1 MSREPMAVRVY
12 GALVGLYPRDFRDDY
27 GADMVQLVRDQ
38 CADEPAWRVCGRVAI
53 DLAITIPTQQM
64 DAHMNRTP
72 NHLVPLIYTAAATA
86 GALLAI
92 VGGTNVVMLI
102 IGACIAVACGT
113 MAAIAWRRAGP
124 FRGTSTSTNRAW
136 WKLLI
141 AGPCI
146 VAVVIIAA
154 GFGVEAWFVGVVA
167 VFFAFV
173 LTGVGLLLGV
183 ARLVSRRSPTLPT

>member
-12 GALVGLYPRDFRDDY
+12 GTLVGLYPRDFRDDY

-38 CADEPAWRVCGRVAI
+38 CADELAWRVCGRVAI

-64 DAHMNRTP
+64 EAHMNRTP
-72 NHLVPLIYTAAATA
+72 NHLVPLIYMAAATA
-86 GALLAI
+86 GTLLAI
-92 VGGTNVVMLI
+92 VGGSNVVMLI
-102 IGACIAVACGT
+102 IGACIAVVCGT

-124 FRGTSTSTNRAW
+124 LRGTSTSTNRGW
-136 WKLLI
+136 WKLVI

-154 GFGVEAWFVGVVA
+154 GFGVEAWFVGIVA

>member
-12 GALVGLYPRDFRDDY
+12 GTLVGLYPRDFRDDY
-27 GADMVQLVRDQ
+27 GADMVQLVRNQ
-38 CADEPAWRVCGRVAI
+38 CADEPAWRVYSRAAI

-64 DAHMNRTP
+64 EARMNRTP
-72 NHLVPLIYTAAATA
+72 NHLVPLVYTALATA

-92 VGGTNVVMLI
+92 VGGTNVAMPIV
-102 IGACIAVACGT
+102 GACIAVASGT
-113 MAAIAWRRAGP
+113 MAAIAWRRSGP
-124 FRGTSTSTNRAW
+124 LRGTSTSTNRGW
-136 WKLLI
+136 WKFVI

-173 LTGVGLLLGV
+173 LTGVGILLGI
-183 ARLVSRRSPTLPT
+183 ARLVSRRSPTLRT

>member
-1 MSREPMAVRVY
+1 MPVRVY
-12 GALVGLYPRDFRDDY
+12 GTLVGLYPRRFRDDY

-38 CADEPAWRVCGRVAI
+38 CADEPAWKVYGRVAI

-64 DAHMNRTP
+64 EAHMKRTP
-72 NHLVPLIYTAAATA
+72 SHLVPLIYTAAATA

-92 VGGTNVVMLI
+92 VGGTNVAMLI

-124 FRGTSTSTNRAW
+124 LRGTSTNRWW
-136 WKLLI
+136 WKLVI

-154 GFGVEAWFVGVVA
+154 GFGVEAWFAGVVA

-173 LTGVGLLLGV
+173 LTGVGLLLGF